1 MPNKNHC
8 EITGRLGKDAEMK
21 TGISGV
27 KYTKF
32 SVAVRDKKKNA
43 TTWFNITCFN
53 ALAEK
58 AQYFRKGEAVH
69 VEGPISV
76 SPYMSKDGEC
86 RASAD
91 VIGNVVESL
100 SSEKADLPGDDPE
113 YGTSIRDSG
122 DFSNEVLNAGKNSDV
137 DIPF

>member
-1 MPNKNHC
+1 MNHC
-8 EITGRLGKDAEMK
+8 KITGLLGKDAEMR
-21 TGISGV
+21 TGTSGV

-32 SVAVRDKKKNA
+32 SVAVSDKKKNT
-43 TTWFNITCFN
+43 TTWFNVVCFN
-53 ALAEK
+53 TLAEK

-76 SPYMSKDGEC
+76 SSYMSKTGEC
-86 RASAD
+86 RARVE

-100 SSEKADLPGDDPE
+100 SGEKADLPGDDPE
-113 YGTSIRDSG
+113 FGTSVRDG
-122 DFSNEVLNAGKNSDV
+122 GNFQNEVLNAGKDSDV